1 MGNPTGAPQNV
12 KWDGAL
18 SWDGAGTIYVVRGD
32 NKNDFWAYNIS
43 TSTWTD
49 LAAAPGN
56 LNAGGAV
63 AYSEGA
69 VYVLRGA
76 NTPEFWKYTVSAGSW
91 ESLSDAPGGLERGG
105 GSIAG
110 DGGEFI
116 YALKGNGSSDFW
128 RYDIGD
134 DR

>member
-1 MGNPTGAPQNV
+1 M
-12 KWDGAL
+12 
-18 SWDGAGTIYVVRGD
+18 
-32 NKNDFWAYNIS
+32 
-43 TSTWTD
+43 
-49 LAAAPGN
+49 
-56 LNAGGAV
+56 

-110 DGGEFI
+110 NGGEFI

-128 RYDIGD
+128 RYNIGD
-134 DR
+134 DRWETLPGTLEDVNGGGGQ